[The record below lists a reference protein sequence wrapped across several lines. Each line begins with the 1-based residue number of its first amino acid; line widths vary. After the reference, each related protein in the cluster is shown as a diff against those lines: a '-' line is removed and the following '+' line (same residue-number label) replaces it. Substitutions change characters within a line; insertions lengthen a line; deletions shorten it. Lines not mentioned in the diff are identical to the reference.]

1 MRVRRKE
8 LGNKNICGRK
18 IEELRTAKGYK
29 QKYIVEKLAIRGITM
44 NISTLS
50 KIEGQFRQLCDY
62 ELFAI
67 AEILEVSAYDLIAE
81 K

>member
-29 QKYIVEKLAIRGITM
+29 QKYIVEKLAIRGINM

-50 KIEGQFRQLCDY
+50 KIE
-62 ELFAI
+62 
-67 AEILEVSAYDLIAE
+67 
-81 K
+81 